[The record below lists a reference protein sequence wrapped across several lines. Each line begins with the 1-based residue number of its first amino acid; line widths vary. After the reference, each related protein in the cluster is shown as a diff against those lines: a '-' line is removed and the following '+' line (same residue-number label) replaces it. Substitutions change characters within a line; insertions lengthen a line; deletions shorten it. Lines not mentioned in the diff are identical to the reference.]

1 MRRAAIER
9 LAITLRSSSAPPEA
23 VLDAVLPGVCSEPR
37 LIRTRALE
45 VAVEAALEVPDQANS
60 VGARL
65 RDALESGPPL
75 TTREIELLLPLAREQ
90 PRALADC
97 LQPLLDV
104 LAEADEYEDSSS
116 LIGDDSI
123 DRRQVAATTVLIAAV
138 EKAPGLFQGAVPM
151 FLELAGTGSVV
162 ERRCLW
168 ALARCWEIEP
178 ATVRPTIAGAV
189 WTIED
194 ESGEEQR
201 QALNRLATIGRIRP
215 DALPAGAVSAV
226 ASVAAEG
233 EPQSRAHAFCT
244 LATIGGR
251 PSEAFR
257 RHALDFDDID
267 DLFLGHRPA
276 LTERLVGEEPTA
288 PGKAAP
294 GIIAP
299 HRGVIIDALQA
310 EDPAVAR
317 AAQDAAIVLGRE
329 SPAWHRSHL
338 DEIQVLVTADSPLD
352 REAAPSLIQ
361 RSIPGASG
369 TFLSRAFTWLRQL
382 VGDSEELVCQRAI
395 AALGTLLSELL
406 SRAGSTDPKS
416 FGAIGVWGTLIGRY
430 LTGSDGVRDAIADTL
445 ETIDPDSLPPGAMA
459 FATDGLLNRAD
470 RIGADKALIDVVDGL
485 DVVREA
491 DEEWVVDRD
500 AFIDLVGFAARLLDQ
515 SGRTDERLAKAI
527 VACLETANSDEEEL
541 FDVIAV
547 AEPSLRQASVSVNE
561 TFETAYWSPGT
572 FGVDD
577 LRQESLD
584 AVPSLGTID
593 PSVFA
598 AIVEDATDDIVDEET
613 PYWTEAAA
621 SQALEEILLAH
632 PQVAECVREGLLET
646 VRTGDDEQSG
656 ILARLTA
663 TAFLAAPPR
672 DTSEVEAI
680 ATMLESVNDDPAVE
694 TWLAATLLVLSPGE
708 STQAIE
714 RLRSLRVRGDLDT
727 FGAALETVCAAT
739 GSLPSPIATPLLTR
753 RPRALFD
760 AIERLSV
767 AHGMQQSSLEKML
780 QRVVVTPD
788 PAARVA
794 IESVLAQ
801 TKVANPS
808 SLDSVI
814 GQERVLWF
822 LTGDT
827 LRLAVRWLNSELS
840 DDGCLTGGSER
851 GTGYRSV
858 VSALTVHPDREVR
871 DLADALGETNSRS
884 SARADVELRSAY
896 RLQLPDTGVET
907 DEASVLDGP
916 ETPDQGGS
924 TQRQDKLARAVRH
937 GDPETTLA
945 GLEAIQRTIDRGT
958 VDWAR
963 IEPTVMDHLT
973 DRWRIVRRTAAR
985 VLLRATWAG
994 MATPDPSFLGDRL
1007 VTDEAT
1013 RGVLTQVLVTTDP
1026 NKWPAPM
1033 RIAPV
1038 LLDHLTSKAP
1048 YSERHAAGKAL
1059 TTLALSSP
1067 DILRETIADGMGRLA
1082 DGEGD
1087 ALAAYHLLTA
1097 FDRLVDEHG
1106 TLADDFSGYL
1116 STVLTSDSFAGIP
1129 SGDDGRTVSPVTA
1142 EATPP
1147 VDRVRVYEIA
1157 ASLAAHGGLR
1167 AYRGVLDPP
1176 DPLETVDVL
1185 SVEGVESFLRN
1196 SSDDAVQDIGP
1207 GLLESLSQEE
1217 LTEVVDDW
1225 LDAEHDQSPALAA
1238 RRIAVIPLLARAADS
1253 AVVGPA
1259 SERPR
1264 YVDTVVEA
1272 LSTDVSEIRVAAV
1285 EALAQLTGLG
1295 YCPPDELTA
1304 HLLGRTGDPSGWVRR
1319 STVEALAEHGS
1330 TGELTDDWLYRWA
1343 KRELVEPRGL
1353 RARTAAML
1361 LGALGTKEPS
1371 LRRQCLEAAA
1381 DALSSGRQQLD
1392 DRLASTIRRLL
1403 EHSSVLENTLDDA
1416 VLDRLDKIDDERI
1429 SS

>member
-1 MRRAAIER
+1 M
-9 LAITLRSSSAPPEA
+9 
-23 VLDAVLPGVCSEPR
+23 
-37 LIRTRALE
+37 
-45 VAVEAALEVPDQANS
+45 AVEAALEVPDQANS

-65 RDALESGPPL
+65 RDALESGPPM
-75 TTREIELLLPLAREQ
+75 TTREIGLLLPIARER

-97 LQPLLDV
+97 LQPLFDV
-104 LAEADEYEDSSS
+104 LGEADEYEDSSS
-116 LIGDDSI
+116 LIDDDSI
-123 DRRQVAATTVLIAAV
+123 DRRQVAATTVLVAAV

-151 FLELAGTGSVV
+151 LLKLAGTGSVV

-168 ALARCWEIEP
+168 ALARCWDIEP
-178 ATVRPTIAGAV
+178 ATVRPTIASAV

-201 QALNRLATIGRIRP
+201 QALNRLSTIGRIRP

-233 EPQSRAHAFCT
+233 EPKTRAHAFCT

-251 PSEAFR
+251 PSKAFR

-288 PGKAAP
+288 PGQAAP
-294 GIIAP
+294 EIIAP

-310 EDPAVAR
+310 EDSAVAR

-338 DEIQVLVTADSPLD
+338 DEIQVLVTADSPLN

-361 RSIPGASG
+361 RSIPGAPS

-406 SRAGSTDPKS
+406 SREPSTEAKS
-416 FGAIGVWGTLIGRY
+416 FNAIDVWGTLVGRY
-430 LTGSDGVRDAIADTL
+430 LTGSEGVRDAIADTL
-445 ETIDPDSLPPGAMA
+445 GTIDPDSLPPGAMA
-459 FATDGLLNRAD
+459 LATDGLLSRAD
-470 RIGADKALIDVVDGL
+470 RIGAAKALTDFDDGL

-491 DEEWVVDRD
+491 DEDWAVDRD
-500 AFIDLVGFAARLLDQ
+500 AFIDLLGFAARLLDQ

-541 FDVIAV
+541 FDIIAV

-561 TFETAYWSPGT
+561 TLETAYWSPGT

-584 AVPSLGTID
+584 AVPSLETID
-593 PSVFA
+593 PPVFG
-598 AIVEDATDDIVDEET
+598 AIVENATIDIIDEET

-621 SQALEEILLAH
+621 SQALEAILLDH
-632 PQVAECVREGLLET
+632 PQVAECVREELLET
-646 VRTGDDEQSG
+646 LQTGDEEQSG
-656 ILARLTA
+656 IVARLTA

-672 DTSEVEAI
+672 DHSEVEEI
-680 ATMLESVNDDPAVE
+680 ATKLKSVNDDPAVE
-694 TWLAATLLVLSPGE
+694 TWLAATLLALSPGE
-708 STQAIE
+708 STRAQAIE

-727 FGAALETVCAAT
+727 FGTALEAVCAAT
-739 GSLPSPIATPLLTR
+739 GSLPSPITEPLVTR
-753 RPRALFD
+753 QPRALFD

-767 AHGMQQSSLEKML
+767 AHGVQQSSLDRML
-780 QRVVVTPD
+780 QRVAAAPD
-788 PAARVA
+788 PAARGG
-794 IESVLAQ
+794 IESVIAQ

-808 SLDSVI
+808 SLASVI

-827 LRLAVRWLNSELS
+827 LRLALRWLNSEVS
-840 DDGCLTGGSER
+840 DDGYLTGGSER
-851 GTGYRSV
+851 GTGYQSV
-858 VSALTVHPDREVR
+858 VSALTVHPDSEVR
-871 DLADALGETNSRS
+871 DLANALQETENRS
-884 SARADVELRSAY
+884 SAQADLELRSAY
-896 RLQLPDTGVET
+896 RLQPPDTGVES
-907 DEASVLDGP
+907 DEASIFDG
-916 ETPDQGGS
+916 TKKPDQRDS
-924 TQRQDKLARAVRH
+924 TQRQDKLAHAVRH

-945 GLEAIQRTIDRGT
+945 GLEAIQRGIERGN
-958 VDWAR
+958 VDWAT
-963 IEPTVMDHLT
+963 IESTVMDHLT
-973 DRWRIVRRTAAR
+973 DRWRIVRQNAAR
-985 VLLRATWAG
+985 ILLHATWAR
-994 MATPDPSFLGDRL
+994 MAKPDPSYLADRL

-1013 RGVLTQVLVTTDP
+1013 RGVLTQVLVTRDP
-1026 NKWPAPM
+1026 NECPAPM

-1038 LLDHLTSKAP
+1038 LLDHLISKEP
-1048 YSERHAAGKAL
+1048 YSERHAAGKTL
-1059 TTLALSSP
+1059 TTLARSSP
-1067 DILRETIADGMGRLA
+1067 DILRETIADGVERLA

-1087 ALAAYHLLTA
+1087 ALAAYHLLA
-1097 FDRLVDEHG
+1097 SFDRLVDEHG
-1106 TLADDFSGYL
+1106 TLADNISGYL

-1129 SGDDGRTVSPVTA
+1129 SSDDGRTVSSVTP

-1147 VDRVRVYEIA
+1147 VDRLSVYQIA

-1176 DPLETVDVL
+1176 DPLETADVL
-1185 SVEGVESFLRN
+1185 TVEGVKSFLRN
-1196 SSDDAVQDIGP
+1196 TSDDAVQDIGP
-1207 GLLESLSQEE
+1207 GLLESLSQKE
-1217 LTEVVDDW
+1217 LNNVVDDW
-1225 LDAEHDQSPALAA
+1225 LGAEHDQSPALAA
-1238 RRIAVIPLLARAADS
+1238 RRVAVIPLLARAADD
-1253 AVVGPA
+1253 AVVGA
-1259 SERPR
+1259 TTERPR
-1264 YVDTVVEA
+1264 YVDTVVETLNTSA
-1272 LSTDVSEIRVAAV
+1272 SEVRVAAV
-1285 EALAQLTGLG
+1285 EALSQLTGLG
-1295 YCPPDELTA
+1295 HCPPDELTA

-1319 STVEALAEHGS
+1319 STVEALAKHAP
-1330 TGELTDDWLYRWA
+1330 TGDLTADWLYRWA
-1343 KRELVEPRGL
+1343 RRELANPRGL

-1361 LGALGTKEPS
+1361 LGALGAKEPS
-1371 LRRQCLEAAA
+1371 LRRQCLQAAA
-1381 DALSSGRQQLD
+1381 DAFPSGRQQLD
-1392 DRLASTIRRLL
+1392 NRLASTIRRLL
-1403 EHSSVLENTLDDA
+1403 EPSSVLENTLDDG
-1416 VLDRLDKIDDERI
+1416 VLDRLDKIEDDRV